1 MRKLIWMLAALL
13 TLAPAAFA
21 QTAQE
26 MTNRCTFSS
35 VGKKT
40 LGRMADG
47 DYRTYWA
54 SSSNGSAYVEI
65 EAEDAIGGVYVQF
78 YDDAAALDVQTRDA
92 SGAWQTVAQ
101 TDGTFLAAYAAV
113 DAGAKT
119 VRIRPKDG
127 KGRLFIAELR
137 VLGEGDAPPLEE
149 RVLLPGETL
158 LYPGRWRISC
168 ESCAAGSEIQTSFN
182 TFCFSCA
189 NICGKLSVAS
199 RAAGDTILLH
209 RRGGGIVT
217 GEILRIAAAAFGG
230 GRHCYGHTDHS
241 RIVVGQRNGNQ
252 AGSPQ

>member
-26 MTNRCTFSS
+26 MTDRCAFSS

-40 LGRMADG
+40 LGRMTDG

-101 TDGTFLAAYAAV
+101 TDGAFLAAYAAV

-137 VLGEGDAPPLEE
+137 VLGEGDAPGWVQQWQAPLEKADLLALAAY
-149 RVLLPGETL
+149 RV
-158 LYPGRWRISC
+158 
-168 ESCAAGSEIQTSFN
+168 
-182 TFCFSCA
+182 
-189 NICGKLSVAS
+189 
-199 RAAGDTILLH
+199 
-209 RRGGGIVT
+209 
-217 GEILRIAAAAFGG
+217 
-230 GRHCYGHTDHS
+230 
-241 RIVVGQRNGNQ
+241 
-252 AGSPQ
+252 

>member
-26 MTNRCTFSS
+26 MTDRCAFSS
-35 VGKKT
+35 GGKKT
-40 LGRMADG
+40 LDRMTDG

-101 TDGTFLAAYAAV
+101 TDGAFLAAYAAV

-127 KGRLFIAELR
+127 KGRLFIPELR
-137 VLGEGDAPPLEE
+137 VLGEGDAPGRVGGRGKGRHEQQE
-149 RVLLPGETL
+149 RAEHQRDADRHRPR
-158 LYPGRWRISC
+158 GRERPDCPAHEPTSAGT
-168 ESCAAGSEIQTSFN
+168 EYRRGAAGH
-182 TFCFSCA
+182 
-189 NICGKLSVAS
+189 
-199 RAAGDTILLH
+199 AG
-209 RRGGGIVT
+209 
-217 GEILRIAAAAFGG
+217 
-230 GRHCYGHTDHS
+230 
-241 RIVVGQRNGNQ
+241 
-252 AGSPQ
+252 

>member
-13 TLAPAAFA
+13 ALAPAAFA

-26 MTNRCTFSS
+26 MTDRCAFSS

-40 LGRMADG
+40 LGRMTDG

-92 SGAWQTVAQ
+92 SGAWQTVAR
-101 TDGTFLAAYAAV
+101 TDGAFLAAYAAV

-137 VLGEGDAPPLEE
+137 VLGEGDAPGW
-149 RVLLPGETL
+149 VQQ
-158 LYPGRWRISC
+158 W
-168 ESCAAGSEIQTSFN
+168 
-182 TFCFSCA
+182 
-189 NICGKLSVAS
+189 
-199 RAAGDTILLH
+199 
-209 RRGGGIVT
+209 
-217 GEILRIAAAAFGG
+217 
-230 GRHCYGHTDHS
+230 
-241 RIVVGQRNGNQ
+241 
-252 AGSPQ
+252 

>member
-13 TLAPAAFA
+13 TLAPAALA

-26 MTNRCTFSS
+26 MTDRCAFSS

-40 LGRMADG
+40 LDRMTDG
-47 DYRTYWA
+47 NYQTYWA

-78 YDDAAALDVQTRDA
+78 YDDAAAFDVQTRDA

-101 TDGTFLAAYAAV
+101 TDGAFLTAYAAV

-137 VLGEGDAPPLEE
+137 VFSEGDAPGW
-149 RVLLPGETL
+149 V
-158 LYPGRWRISC
+158 
-168 ESCAAGSEIQTSFN
+168 
-182 TFCFSCA
+182 
-189 NICGKLSVAS
+189 
-199 RAAGDTILLH
+199 
-209 RRGGGIVT
+209 
-217 GEILRIAAAAFGG
+217 
-230 GRHCYGHTDHS
+230 
-241 RIVVGQRNGNQ
+241 
-252 AGSPQ
+252 